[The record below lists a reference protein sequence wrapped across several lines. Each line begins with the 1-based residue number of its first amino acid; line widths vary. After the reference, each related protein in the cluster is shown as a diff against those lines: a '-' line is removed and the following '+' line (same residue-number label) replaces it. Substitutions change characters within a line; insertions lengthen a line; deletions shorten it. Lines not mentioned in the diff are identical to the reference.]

1 MEKSEQIKGMVF
13 ILIGVMIFG
22 GTVPFTKIALNNFT
36 PLEIMITRLLLG
48 GGISFIILIIKREL
62 SLIKTYKNY
71 LWKTALGKC
80 LFPILLAL
88 SLKGLP
94 ANFGGVALGLIPFA
108 TSILAIII
116 LKEKVKKSFF
126 IYGALGSITVIGY
139 SFQAVPNFSF
149 HIPLIFFAIIICG
162 IGYTYGA
169 SLAKHI
175 GGTMSVCLSNG
186 ALFPLA
192 LLLCFITEFPNFATA
207 STPSILSLIYLGV
220 MSQLVGFFPF
230 YTGLAK
236 IGVAKGVQI
245 QLLQPF
251 VTLLI
256 SYFLIDSPLGMMD
269 LFVCIIVMICVGLA
283 NKKPQIKKDSQQM
296 THFNTSV
303 KLNL

>member
-1 MEKSEQIKGMVF
+1 MKRSEQIKGIVF
-13 ILIGVMIFG
+13 ILLGVIIFG

-36 PLEIMITRLLLG
+36 PLEIMISRLLLG
-48 GGISFIILIIKREL
+48 GGISFVILTIRREM
-62 SLIKTYKNY
+62 SLIKTFKNY

-88 SLKGLP
+88 SLEGLP

-126 IYGALGSITVIGY
+126 IYGSLGSLIVIGY
-139 SFQAVPNFSF
+139 SFQTVEAFSF
-149 HIPLIFFAIIICG
+149 HIPLIFFSIIICG

-186 ALFPLA
+186 ALFPFAILFCI
-192 LLLCFITEFPNFATA
+192 LTEFPSYLEA
-207 STPSILSLIYLGV
+207 STSSLLSLLYLGV

-236 IGVAKGVQI
+236 TGVAKGVQI

-251 VTLLI
+251 VTLVI
-256 SYFLIDSPLGMMD
+256 SYILIDSPLGIMD
-269 LFVCIIVMICVGLA
+269 IFVCIMVMTCVYFA
-283 NKKPQIKKDSQQM
+283 NKKPGNKKDSQM
-296 THFNTSV
+296 TRFNSSV
-303 KLNL
+303 KLNI